1 MPVSPVA
8 ANSVATSGWANSV
21 ATSVTDI
28 EADIY
33 AAGQLAIPW
42 AAVTAK
48 PATFAP
54 TLAAAV
60 AATSYGLA
68 KVDGTSPAGAHADHT
83 HGTPPLPTP
92 AQLAIPWAEV
102 TGKPATFPPSAH
114 KASHATAGADA
125 LAAGDVGAAA
135 AYDTPATLHGGKRV
149 YVGTATPTGMAEG
162 DVWVKG

>member
-8 ANSVATSGWANSV
+8 ANAVATSAWANSV
-21 ATSVTDI
+21 ATSVTAI

-33 AAGQLAIPW
+33 VTGQLTIPW
-42 AAVTAK
+42 AALSGK

-54 TLAAAV
+54 TLGPAV
-60 AATSYGLA
+60 AALTYGQP
-68 KVDGTSPAGAHADHT
+68 KVDGASAAGAHADHT

-114 KASHATAGADA
+114 KASHTIGGADA
-125 LAAGDVGAAA
+125 LTPADIGAPV
-135 AYDTPATLHGGKRV
+135 AYDTPATLDAGKRIF
-149 YVGTATPTGMAEG
+149 VGAANPTGMAEG
-162 DVWVKG
+162 DIWVKG

>member
-8 ANSVATSGWANSV
+8 ANSVATSGWANAV
-21 ATSVTDI
+21 ATSVNDI

-33 AAGQLAIPW
+33 VTGQLAIPW
-42 AAVTAK
+42 AAVTGK
-48 PATFAP
+48 PATFTP
-54 TLAAAV
+54 TLGASV
-60 AATSYGLA
+60 AATTYGQA

-102 TGKPATFPPSAH
+102 TGKPTAFPPAAH
-114 KASHATAGADA
+114 KASHAVGGADA
-125 LAAGDVGAAA
+125 LLAADVGAAA
-135 AYDTPATLHGGKRV
+135 AYDTPATLDPGKKV

-162 DVWVKG
+162 DIWVKG